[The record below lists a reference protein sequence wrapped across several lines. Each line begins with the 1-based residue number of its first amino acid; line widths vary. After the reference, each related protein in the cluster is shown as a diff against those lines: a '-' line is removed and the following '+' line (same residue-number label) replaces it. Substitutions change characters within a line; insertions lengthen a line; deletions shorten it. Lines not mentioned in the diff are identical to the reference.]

1 MKKIFF
7 DNAATTKVDEKVL
20 ETILPYFSEKYGNA
34 SSQHLIGDEAKNL
47 LQLAMSELGMSTR
60 AYHRILK
67 VARTIADLADSENI
81 QTEHVSEA
89 IQYRA
94 LDRTAQ

>member
-1 MKKIFF
+1 MQTKHIKK
-7 DNAATTKVDEKVL
+7 
-20 ETILPYFSEKYGNA
+20 YC
-34 SSQHLIGDEAKNL
+34 QIGDEAKNL
-47 LQLAMSELGMSTR
+47 LQLAMSELGMSAR

-67 VARTIADLADSENI
+67 VARTIADLADSPNI
-81 QTEHVSEA
+81 ETEHISEA